1 VYEEPPPAR
10 LHRSNRS
17 NGRPSIGSN
26 QSQRAPGTYNERT
39 AHTRRQTTASRKA
52 GNLLK
57 AAGHRRS
64 SAAGQESKAAQLA
77 RERDEAL
84 EQLSAAS
91 DVLCVISSSPGKL
104 KPVFQRRGT
113 ADCGKLAGPPELLRP
128 RPQRR

>member
-1 VYEEPPPAR
+1 MARSRRPRVYTARINRTVGLLSAVIKASARPEPTT
-10 LHRSNRS
+10 S
-17 NGRPSIGSN
+17 
-26 QSQRAPGTYNERT
+26 GT
-39 AHTRRQTTASRKA
+39 
-52 GNLLK
+52 LK

-104 KPVFQRRGT
+104 EPVFQRRGT